1 VGLASVG
8 ADGHQVASDVATG
21 AARGGCRCSE
31 EWPSPQK
38 NSIVKATAAR
48 PAVKVEAVA
57 GGPEMAGHVLTLLS
71 PVETF

>member
-1 VGLASVG
+1 
-8 ADGHQVASDVATG
+8 VASEVATG

-31 EWPSPQK
+31 EWPSPQN
-38 NSIVKATAAR
+38 NSIVNATAVR

-57 GGPEMAGHVLTLLS
+57 EEPGMAGHVFTLLS

>member
-1 VGLASVG
+1 
-8 ADGHQVASDVATG
+8 VAIEVATG

-38 NSIVKATAAR
+38 NNIVKTTAAR
-48 PAVKVEAVA
+48 PAVRVEAVA
-57 GGPEMAGHVLTLLS
+57 GGPGMAGHVFTLLS